1 MQVSVYPSLSY
12 VSVPSLMMQIFL
24 VENQVEIEWAMRK
37 RGKQLDVLLEL
48 LIELLGWILR
58 LLRLPHRPHFPH
70 LSRR

>member
-58 LLRLPHRPHFPH
+58 LLRLPHRPHLPH
-70 LSRR
+70 LSRS